1 MLAKRGR
8 ATQSA
13 AAHAF
18 PQTKAAMTDT
28 LTTARPLAPAIEPAV
43 PPRPERLASLDVF
56 RGLTVAG
63 MLLVNNPGT
72 WSTIYDP
79 LEHAAWHGWT
89 PTDLIF
95 PFFLF
100 IVGVSMAFSLVPR
113 LEAGD
118 PPRTLFAR
126 AAKRSA
132 LLVLL
137 GLLLTTFPYYT
148 LDLAH
153 LRLPGVLQRIGLAFL
168 LASAVVL
175 FTRHRAQMVITA
187 ALLLGYWAAMMLVPV
202 PGYGAGDLSK
212 DGSLAAYVDR
222 TVLGTNHLWASART
236 WDPEGLLS
244 TLPAVATVLLGVF
257 AGRWMRSARPA
268 ADRLVG
274 MFLAGNAAVM
284 IGLAWNAAFPINKN
298 LWTSSY
304 VVFTA
309 GLALHTLAVCYW
321 MVDVRGWRRWA
332 TPFVWFGMNAIAAFF
347 LSGIVARLLN
357 LVKPGGVA
365 LKQRIYE
372 TAFASWLPAHDASLA
387 FALCFVAVF
396 AALMGLMYRRR
407 LFIKV

>member
-1 MLAKRGR
+1 M
-8 ATQSA
+8 S
-13 AAHAF
+13 
-18 PQTKAAMTDT
+18 DT
-28 LTTARPLAPAIEPAV
+28 LAATRPLAPDLEPAV
-43 PPRPERLASLDVF
+43 PPRPERLVSLDVF
-56 RGLTVAG
+56 RGAMVAA

-72 WSTIYDP
+72 WSAIYDP

-100 IVGVSMAFSLVPR
+100 IVGVSMAFSVLPR

-118 PPRTLFAR
+118 APGGLFAR

-132 LLVLL
+132 ILVLL
-137 GLLLTTFPYYT
+137 GLLLTAFPYYN

-175 FTRHRAQMVITA
+175 FTRHRTQVGITA

-202 PGYGAGDLSK
+202 PGYGPGDLSK
-212 DGSLAAYVDR
+212 DGNLAAYVDR
-222 TVLGTNHLWASART
+222 AVLGTDHLWKTAKT

-257 AGRWMRSARPA
+257 AGRWMRSGRST

-274 MFLAGNAAVM
+274 LFLAGTAAVTAGWM
-284 IGLAWNAAFPINKN
+284 WNEVFPVNKA

-304 VVFTA
+304 VLLTA
-309 GLALHTLAVCYW
+309 GLALHALAVCYW

-347 LSGIVARLLN
+347 LSGIVARLLGMI
-357 LVKPGGVA
+357 KPGGVA
-365 LKQRIYE
+365 LKQRIFE
-372 TAFASWLPAHDASLA
+372 AAFDSWLPAHDASLA
-387 FALCFVAVF
+387 FALCFVALF
-396 AALMGLMYRRR
+396 TGLMGLMYRRQ

>member
-1 MLAKRGR
+1 M
-8 ATQSA
+8 S
-13 AAHAF
+13 
-18 PQTKAAMTDT
+18 DT
-28 LTTARPLAPAIEPAV
+28 LAATRPLAPAIEPAV
-43 PPRPERLASLDVF
+43 PPRPERLVSLDVF
-56 RGLTVAG
+56 RGATVAA

-72 WSTIYDP
+72 WSAVYDP

-100 IVGVSMAFSLVPR
+100 IVGVSMAFSLLPR

-118 PPRTLFAR
+118 APGRLFAR

-132 LLVLL
+132 ILVLL
-137 GLLLTTFPYYT
+137 GLLLTAFPYYN

-175 FTRHRAQMVITA
+175 FTRHRAQIGITA
-187 ALLLGYWAAMMLVPV
+187 ALLLGYWAAMMLVSV
-202 PGYGAGDLSK
+202 PGYGAGDLGK
-212 DGSLAAYVDR
+212 DGNLAAYVDR
-222 TVLGTNHLWASART
+222 AVLGTDHLWKSAKT

-257 AGRWMRSARPA
+257 AGRWMRSPRSP

-274 MFLAGNAAVM
+274 LFLAGTAAVTLGWM
-284 IGLAWNAAFPINKN
+284 WNEVFPINKA

-304 VVFTA
+304 VLLTA
-309 GLALHTLAVCYW
+309 GLALHALAVCYW

-332 TPFVWFGMNAIAAFF
+332 GPFVWFGMNAIAAFF
-347 LSGIVARLLN
+347 LSGIVARLLGMI
-357 LVKPGGVA
+357 KPGGVA
-365 LKQRIYE
+365 LKQRIFD
-372 TAFASWLPAHDASLA
+372 TAFDSWLPAHDASLA
-387 FALCFVAVF
+387 FALCFVALF
-396 AALMGLMYRRR
+396 TGLMGLMYRRQ

>member
-1 MLAKRGR
+1 M
-8 ATQSA
+8 S
-13 AAHAF
+13 
-18 PQTKAAMTDT
+18 DT
-28 LTTARPLAPAIEPAV
+28 LAATRPPAPAIEPAV
-43 PPRPERLASLDVF
+43 PPGPERLVSLDVF
-56 RGLTVAG
+56 RGATVAA

-72 WSTIYDP
+72 WSAVYDP

-100 IVGVSMAFSLVPR
+100 IVGVSMAFSVLPR

-118 PPRTLFAR
+118 APGRLFAR

-137 GLLLTTFPYYT
+137 GLLLTAFPYYN

-168 LASAVVL
+168 LASAVVV
-175 FTRHRAQMVITA
+175 FTRHRAQVGITA

-212 DGSLAAYVDR
+212 DGNLAAYVDR
-222 TVLGTNHLWASART
+222 AVLGTDHLWKAAKT

-257 AGRWMRSARPA
+257 AGRWMRSGRSP

-274 MFLAGNAAVM
+274 LFLAGTAAVTLGWM
-284 IGLAWNAAFPINKN
+284 WNEVFPINKA

-304 VVFTA
+304 VLLTA
-309 GLALHTLAVCYW
+309 GLALHALAVCYW

-332 TPFVWFGMNAIAAFF
+332 VPFVWFGMNAIAAFF
-347 LSGIVARLLN
+347 LSGIVARLLGMI
-357 LVKPGGVA
+357 KPGGVA
-365 LKQRIYE
+365 LKQRIFDA
-372 TAFASWLPAHDASLA
+372 AFDSWLPAHDASLA
-387 FALCFVAVF
+387 FALCFVALF
-396 AALMGLMYRRR
+396 TGLMGLMYRRQ

>member
-1 MLAKRGR
+1 
-8 ATQSA
+8 
-13 AAHAF
+13 
-18 PQTKAAMTDT
+18 MTDT
-28 LTTARPLAPAIEPAV
+28 LAATRPLAPALEPAV
-43 PPRPERLASLDVF
+43 PPRPERLVSLDVF
-56 RGLTVAG
+56 RGATVAA

-72 WSTIYDP
+72 WSAVYDP

-100 IVGVSMAFSLVPR
+100 IVGVSMAFSVLPR

-118 PPRTLFAR
+118 APGGLFAR

-132 LLVLL
+132 ILVLL
-137 GLLLTTFPYYT
+137 GLLLTAFPYYN

-168 LASAVVL
+168 LASVVVL
-175 FTRHRAQMVITA
+175 FTRHRTQIGITA

-202 PGYGAGDLSK
+202 PGYGAGNLSK
-212 DGSLAAYVDR
+212 DGNLAAYVDR
-222 TVLGTNHLWASART
+222 AVLGTDHLWKSAKT

-257 AGRWMRSARPA
+257 AGRWMRSARSP

-274 MFLAGNAAVM
+274 LFLAGTAAVTLGWM
-284 IGLAWNAAFPINKN
+284 WNEVFPINKA

-304 VVFTA
+304 VLLTA
-309 GLALHTLAVCYW
+309 GLALHALAVCYW
-321 MVDVRGWRRWA
+321 MVDVRGWRRWS

-347 LSGIVARLLN
+347 LSGIVARLLGMI
-357 LVKPGGVA
+357 KPGGVA
-365 LKQRIYE
+365 LKQRIFDA
-372 TAFASWLPAHDASLA
+372 AFDSWLPAHDASLA
-387 FALCFVAVF
+387 FALCFVALF
-396 AALMGLMYRRR
+396 TGLMGLMYRRQ